1 MPGESPQDIARFC
14 RSLQVPKGSGPPDY
28 SWHQLVVRAATK
40 VIDRYFPFCKNAIR
54 SRKSAGVRPASTPS
68 GINDVPVER
77 ILEMSFREI
86 VVRNSFACRSVT
98 DCPFS

>member
-1 MPGESPQDIARFC
+1 MPGESPQDIARFY

-40 VIDRYFPFCKNAIR
+40 VMDRYFPFCKNAIR

-68 GINDVPVER
+68 GIVLR
-77 ILEMSFREI
+77 AKLEQLAVHAVAQAVDARDT
-86 VVRNSFACRSVT
+86 VT
-98 DCPFS
+98 GFYD